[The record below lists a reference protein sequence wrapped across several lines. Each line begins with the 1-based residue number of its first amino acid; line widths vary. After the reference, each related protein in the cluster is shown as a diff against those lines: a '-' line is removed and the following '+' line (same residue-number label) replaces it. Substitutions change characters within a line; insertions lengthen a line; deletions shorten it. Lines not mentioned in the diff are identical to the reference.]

1 MPHPVKS
8 LMERTDLTVEQPIPE
23 DPVQDLDH
31 EEQFDEE
38 EADKISRALNGHKK
52 STVTGLAEKSKH

>member
-1 MPHPVKS
+1 
-8 LMERTDLTVEQPIPE
+8 MERTDLTVEQPIPE

-38 EADKISRALNGHKK
+38 EADKISILNNNLNIITADRTALL
-52 STVTGLAEKSKH
+52 SQQR

>member
-1 MPHPVKS
+1 
-8 LMERTDLTVEQPIPE
+8 MERTDLTVEQPIPE
-23 DPVQDLDH
+23 DPVQALDH